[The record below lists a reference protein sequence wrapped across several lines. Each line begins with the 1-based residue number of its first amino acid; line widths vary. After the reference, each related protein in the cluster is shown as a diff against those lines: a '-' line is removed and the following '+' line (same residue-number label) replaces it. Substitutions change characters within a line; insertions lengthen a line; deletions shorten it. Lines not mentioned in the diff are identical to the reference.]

1 MKFDFIIIGQGIA
14 GTCFA
19 FELLKHNKTFIIVD
33 NPIKQNLSSRVALG
47 IYNPLVL
54 KWFTKA
60 WNVENQLEY
69 FYDFYARINTFFND
83 SFVSDTGVYK
93 LLKTAYDQNT
103 WLSKSFSSKRFQ
115 YMSNNLLSIDNP
127 SLRNNNFYGFVKSA
141 GRVNVKKLL
150 DSFRN
155 YCLKKRI
162 LIEEKFD
169 YNKLIISPN
178 SVSFKNIVADKIIF
192 CQGYQGFGNPYFDN
206 LNFKPTKGEILNI
219 YSKDLRLKHIIHS
232 RFLFTPIGNDH
243 YAIGA
248 TYNWEN
254 INIKP
259 SSEAKK
265 KLVSQLDSIL
275 KIPYT
280 ITNQIAGIRPSTAD
294 RKPLIGRHEQY
305 KQLYILNGLG
315 TRGILLAPYL
325 SKCLIEYIYK
335 DVLIDHEININR
347 CH

>member
-19 FELLKHNKTFIIVD
+19 FELLSQNKTFIIVD
-33 NPIKQNLSSRVALG
+33 SPVKENMSSRVALG

-54 KWFTKA
+54 KWFTKV
-60 WNVENQLEY
+60 WNIENQLDC
-69 FYDFYARINTFFND
+69 FYDFYDRINNFFND
-83 SFVSDTGVYK
+83 SFFADIGVHK
-93 LLKTAYDQNT
+93 LLKTPYDQNT
-103 WLSKSFSSKRFQ
+103 WLSKSFASKRFQ
-115 YMSNNLLSIDNP
+115 YMSEDLLSIDNP
-127 SLRNNNFYGFVKSA
+127 SLRNNNLYGFVKSA
-141 GRVNVKKLL
+141 GRVNVKQVL
-150 DSFRN
+150 DSFRQ
-155 YCLKKRI
+155 YCLKKNL

-169 YNKLIISPN
+169 YNKLIISSN
-178 SVSFKNIVADKIIF
+178 SVSFNNIVADKIIF
-192 CQGYQGFGNPYFDN
+192 CQGYQGVDNPYFDN

-219 YSKDLRLKHIIHS
+219 YSKDLKLKQIIHS
-232 RFLFTPIGNDH
+232 RFLFTPIGNHH
-243 YAIGA
+243 YSIGA
-248 TYNWEN
+248 TYDWNN
-254 INIKP
+254 INVNP

-265 KLVSQLDSIL
+265 ALSCQLDSIL

-294 RKPLIGRHEQY
+294 RKPLVGRHEKY

-335 DVLIDHEININR
+335 DVLLNHEININR
-347 CH
+347 FN